1 MVERRITMRRQ
12 KVLLAALL
20 VGMAALVQSCVVAAV
35 GAGAGTAVYVMGKFK
50 TYEAHELST
59 VYAATEKAM
68 GQLELNVTRK
78 TKDAMSA
85 TIVARDSADKKIT
98 IKLSATP
105 DKTTKI
111 SIRVGT
117 FGNETKSRLIYE
129 QIKKNL

>member
-1 MVERRITMRRQ
+1 MRRQ
-12 KVLLAALL
+12 EVLLAALL
-20 VGMAALVQSCVVAAV
+20 VGMVALVQSCIVAAV
-35 GAGAGTAVYVMGKFK
+35 GAGAGTAAYVMGKFK
-50 TYEAHELST
+50 AYETEDLSR

-105 DKTTKI
+105 DETTKV

>member
-1 MVERRITMRRQ
+1 MRKQ
-12 KVLLAALL
+12 GVFLAALL
-20 VGMAALVQSCVVAAV
+20 VGMAALVQGCVVAAV

-50 TYEAHELST
+50 AYEARDLTT

-68 GQLELNVTRK
+68 EQLELNVTRK

-85 TIVARDSADKKIT
+85 TIVGRDSADKKIT

-105 DKTTKI
+105 EQATKI

-117 FGNETKSRLIYE
+117 FGSETKSRLIYD

>member
-1 MVERRITMRRQ
+1 MQ
-12 KVLLAALL
+12 KRDVFLTVL
-20 VGMAALVQSCVVAAV
+20 VIGTAALVQGCVIAAV
-35 GAGAGTAVYVMGKFK
+35 GAGVGTTAYVMGKFK
-50 TYEAHELST
+50 AVEGEELGT
-59 VYAATEKAM
+59 VYAATEKATE
-68 GQLELNVTRK
+68 QLELNVTRK

-105 DKTTKI
+105 EKTTKI